1 MSGEEGSERSGRPEE
16 RGPSAEQADDR
27 ARPEAMSGEE
37 GSERSGRPEE
47 RVAAAK
53 HANNEREG
61 A

>member
-16 RGPSAEQADDR
+16 RGPSAE
-27 ARPEAMSGEE
+27 
-37 GSERSGRPEE
+37 
-47 RVAAAK
+47 